1 MHQQHLI
8 KGARS
13 LRKLLPATVLSA
25 LFLTPLASYAGGYI
39 GVGFGQADSDF
50 DTESV
55 VFLSGP
61 VTDTDESDTS
71 FKVFGGNQVN
81 ENIAFEFFYM
91 DLGEASATASG
102 DTYKSEVTG
111 LGVSLL
117 AGGKVGQNFSL
128 FGKVGLMLWDA
139 DVTVDVAGVGSG
151 SASDDGTDL
160 LFGVGAK
167 YDFSDKA
174 AVRLEYE
181 LIDIDNFDAGTGDF
195 KVLTLGFL
203 FGF

>member
-1 MHQQHLI
+1 MHQQDLI
-8 KGARS
+8 RSAGA
-13 LRKLLPATVLSA
+13 LRKLLPAAVLSG